1 MTGGESQ
8 PASEGP
14 AQGTAGPVRDVH
26 MSEENLSSSSDESS
40 DRTSNTMVDRKR
52 RRYIDVS
59 GESVDAMRTRWDSG
73 MAAGRAPR
81 RRRPSTQWEQLIGL
95 TWQEKYSLHERK
107 MREDGRWVSSRR
119 KDLPPDIF
127 RSSKWEPIEIER
139 AIGIRRKELLRRDK
153 FDEDCEEFHVFYSQP
168 ELAYNFK
175 GDWERAEGQRE
186 KDRLWN
192 LPWPLKYREHM
203 ERMEKLGKW
212 PSKRA
217 NTDGSR
223 PPIFSRASKDPMEQI
238 MSTRLYNLLRSEVF
252 DTYCQ
257 EFHEFYM
264 KNTGYDFKKEW
275 ERAHESKY
283 YNKLSWSEKYG
294 EHLKNVEK
302 DELRSMDQER
312 LRVILFNPKGRSL
325 IQRIVSERFRK
336 LLRFREKV
344 SSAEIEEFHRIYL
357 EETGFDFKKYLEQY
371 NRRARDSDSEAEHPP
386 LLIETPE
393 AFEIPAIPLKAEKD
407 EGEANYEFYL
417 LKGLDLWKKQCFDLR
432 EQTGRGILPQD
443 CIETST
449 GETKRIGSD
458 VQKWSRIARNE
469 LRPESA
475 KMQCRLI
482 EIRRRLVTLLGVD
495 HSLPDPLWKSSKKTS
510 SGKEKNEHGYTME
523 EICQEHKDEILQMD
537 PIRWINSNTQ
547 NGSCPKV
554 FQKNLG
560 PCESLAAVT
569 RERLLASPTFGEQCQ
584 RFHDFYWKELG
595 YNFKIEWENHRIDV
609 LHKSSN
615 WVDKFEAHKM
625 QVIKED
631 RDRPSQPARWQYSKD
646 GSRPKIF
653 KVTATQ
659 LEHEISRRRDRL
671 MQRMHIDRDVQEFHD
686 FYHANIG
693 YDFIKDWESNKKKK
707 TVPWIE
713 RYNAHKKV
721 IQLEDANKPET
732 LKRWKPVE
740 KGKTL
745 PPVFRKDANTC
756 AQEEC
761 AVGKRRDTLLRKRDF
776 DEACREF
783 HEFYN
788 KELQYDFEQDWHSKK
803 NKADPNDEE
812 CAEIL
817 CDLKGEEHLNS
828 SKLRRNHHQ
837 PVKDPKV
844 IEKLKKVGLTAL
856 GEKKISTGEVRCRP
870 KLMYKKMFQP
880 PLSERSFPTVVHACI
895 MEDCL
900 KIIVEMLG
908 LVRGHDPVKE
918 FCFERSGYERNGSLM
933 AAMIKVVNISK
944 ALHHTEEPRPST
956 KDFWEFVKSRISD
969 HVEIDDVLK
978 NTVACKS
985 PREDALITTPTTL
998 DRDTAVV
1005 TLPIKAKALE
1015 DRSKGAVI
1023 SKFKVNY
1030 EKLQEFLKT
1039 HSTLPKPR
1047 DGDASLASWLRHQRV
1062 QYLNNNLRDEPG
1074 VMAGL
1079 TGEEKR
1085 KMLDSLPG
1093 WKEYVADAKVPKRG
1107 TVPLVMESIPSKYTK
1122 LQENI
1127 EKHLEILERW
1137 KIEEQGK
1144 SAISRKHIPPQR
1156 CVYNDA
1162 KHGETRLGSW
1172 IYRFKKNAKKGVS
1185 DAKKVLGRI
1194 GEILELGENWWQES
1208 PNTDVRCEAPPS
1220 DKICT
1225 TAIQSCELKSEHR
1238 PKAFTQSAQAS
1249 GVKYNRLEPARIY
1262 EILEEEGRQEKCLS
1276 HTADSSD
1283 MPLISNVNSTVSSD
1297 QEKGPAS
1304 ILRDLFVKDVEA
1316 VSTND
1321 IFQVIRK
1328 LADQYCLDNP
1338 EMKKQIDTA
1347 VENAGFK
1354 ILEKYDDGKLL
1365 YSLARSCVESHNI
1378 GKFFRH
1384 LVAQHGSNP

>member
-1 MTGGESQ
+1 MTGGETQ

-26 MSEENLSSSSDESS
+26 MSEQVSSSSSDESS
-40 DRTSNTMVDRKR
+40 KCTSNTTVDRKR
-52 RRYIDVS
+52 RWFFIS
-59 GESVDAMRTRWDSG
+59 GEIDDARSTVK
-73 MAAGRAPR
+73 RAIIR
-81 RRRPSTQWEQLIGL
+81 RRRPSMQWEQLIGL
-95 TWQEKYSLHERK
+95 TWHEKYSLHEKK
-107 MREDGRWVSSRR
+107 MREDGRWVPSSR
-119 KDLPPDIF
+119 KDIPPDVF

-153 FDEDCEEFHVFYSQP
+153 FDEECEEFHVFYSQP
-168 ELAYNFK
+168 ELGYNFK
-175 GDWERAEGQRE
+175 GDWERAEGERE
-186 KDRLWN
+186 KNRLWN
-192 LPWPLKYREHM
+192 LPWPLKYKEHM
-203 ERMEKLGKW
+203 QRMEKLGKW
-212 PSKRA
+212 PSKGC
-217 NTDGSR
+217 NMDGSR

-264 KNTGYDFKKEW
+264 KKTGYDFRKEW
-275 ERAHESKY
+275 ERTHESKY
-283 YNKLSWSEKYG
+283 YNKLSWAEKYG
-294 EHLKNVEK
+294 EHLKNVK
-302 DELRSMDQER
+302 KKELSSMDQEM
-312 LRVILFNPKGRSL
+312 LRAILFNPKGHSL
-325 IQRIVSERFRK
+325 IQGIVAERFRK
-336 LLRFREKV
+336 LLRLREKV
-344 SSAEIEEFHRIYL
+344 SSDEIDEFHRIYL
-357 EETGFDFKKYLEQY
+357 EKTGFDFKKYLEQY
-371 NRRARDSDSEAEHPP
+371 NLRDEDSDSEPEHP
-386 LLIETPE
+386 LLLVETPE
-393 AFEIPAIPLKAEKD
+393 VFEIPSVPLKGEKD
-407 EGEANYEFYL
+407 EAEANYEFYL
-417 LKGLDLWKKQCFDLR
+417 LKGLELWKKQCFDLR
-432 EQTGRGILPQD
+432 ERRGKGILPED
-443 CIETST
+443 CIQTSS
-449 GETKRIGSD
+449 GETKKIGSD
-458 VQKWSRIARNE
+458 IKQWSRIARNE

-482 EIRRRLVTLLGVD
+482 EIRRRLVKLLGVN
-495 HSLPDPLWKSSKKTS
+495 HSLPDPLWKSSKGTFRTS
-510 SGKEKNEHGYTME
+510 SGKEKNERGYTME
-523 EICQEHKDEILQMD
+523 EICQEHKYEILQSD
-537 PIRWINSNTQ
+537 PLRWINSETQ
-547 NGSCPKV
+547 DGSCPKV
-554 FQKNLG
+554 FEKTSG

-569 RERLLASPTFGEQCQ
+569 RERLLASPTFGEQCK

-595 YNFKIEWENHRIDV
+595 YNFKIEWEDHRIDV

-615 WVDKFEAHKM
+615 WIDKFEAHKM

-631 RDRPSQPARWQYSKD
+631 RQTPSQPARWQYSKD

-693 YDFIKDWESNKKKK
+693 YDFIRDWKSNKRKK

-713 RYNAHKKV
+713 RYNAHKK
-721 IQLEDANKPET
+721 ILQLEDASKPES

-740 KGKTL
+740 QGKTL

-761 AVGKRRDTLLRKRDF
+761 AVGKRRDTLLRKRVW

-783 HEFYN
+783 HEFYY
-788 KELQYDFEQDWHSKK
+788 KELQYDFERDWHSKK
-803 NKADPNDEE
+803 NKADPHEEE

-817 CDLKGEEHLNS
+817 CDLKGEEHING
-828 SKLRRNHHQ
+828 SKFRRNHHQ
-837 PVKDPKV
+837 PVRDPEIIK
-844 IEKLKKVGLTAL
+844 KLKNAGLTAL
-856 GEKKISTGEVRCRP
+856 GEKKISVGEVRCRP

-880 PLSERSFPTVVHACI
+880 PLSERSFPTVVHSCI

-908 LVRGHDPVKE
+908 LVRGHDPVKD
-918 FCFERSGYERNGSLM
+918 FCFERSGYERNVSLM

-944 ALHHTEEPRPST
+944 ASLNPTEEIRPST
-956 KDFWEFVKSRISD
+956 MYFWEFVKSRISD
-969 HVEIDDVLK
+969 HTEIDDLLK
-978 NTVACKS
+978 NTVACKKTG
-985 PREDALITTPTTL
+985 DALMTRPAVL
-998 DRDTAVV
+998 DRDTAVI
-1005 TLPIKAKALE
+1005 TFPRKEKTLE

-1023 SKFKVNY
+1023 SKFKVNF

-1085 KMLDSLPG
+1085 RMLDSLPG
-1093 WKEYVADAKVPKRG
+1093 WKEYVAEAKIPKRG
-1107 TVPLVMESIPSKYTK
+1107 TIPLVTGAIPSKYTK
-1122 LQENI
+1122 LQQNI

-1137 KIEEQGK
+1137 KIDEQGK
-1144 SAISRKHIPPQR
+1144 SAISRKRIPPQR
-1156 CVYNDA
+1156 CVYNDPRY
-1162 KHGETRLGSW
+1162 GETRLGSW

-1185 DAKKVLGRI
+1185 DANKVLGRI
-1194 GEILELGENWWQES
+1194 GEILELGQDWWQES
-1208 PNTDVRCEAPPS
+1208 PNTDECEAPPR
-1220 DKICT
+1220 DKFSTKAVPSWEIN
-1225 TAIQSCELKSEHR
+1225 SEH
-1238 PKAFTQSAQAS
+1238 KAETITQPSE
-1249 GVKYNRLEPARIY
+1249 VKCDRLEPARIH
-1262 EILEEEGRQEKCLS
+1262 EILEEEGRQENPRS
-1276 HTADSSD
+1276 HTADTSD
-1283 MPLISNVNSTVSSD
+1283 MPPISKANSSVLSD
-1297 QEKGPAS
+1297 QEKRRGS
-1304 ILRDLFVKDVEA
+1304 NLRDLFVKDVEA

-1338 EMKKQIDTA
+1338 EKRKQIDIA

-1365 YSLARSCVESHNI
+1365 YSLAESCVESNNI